1 MTVRAGSRNPRNR
14 ENEMK
19 KREREREKEREQ
31 GVERGTRSKVKKRE
45 RSRAKTKL
53 WTRNQDFDDVGRG
66 VLLVLCCDGLT
77 FTLFNVMN
85 SSRGSCRARLA
96 VGAVLTVLFYSP
108 YSVSLTHSLSLSSS
122 LPLSYSLN
130 KRALRGP
137 FSRYNPKRQK
147 SSNTGDFKRQSC

>member
-1 MTVRAGSRNPRNR
+1 MTVHAGSRNPRNR

-19 KREREREKEREQ
+19 KREREREKEREREQ

-53 WTRNQDFDDVGRG
+53 WTRNEDFDDVGRG

-108 YSVSLTHSLSLSSS
+108 YSVSLTHSLSRS
-122 LPLSYSLN
+122 LPLSLSLIV
-130 KRALRGP
+130 
-137 FSRYNPKRQK
+137 
-147 SSNTGDFKRQSC
+147 